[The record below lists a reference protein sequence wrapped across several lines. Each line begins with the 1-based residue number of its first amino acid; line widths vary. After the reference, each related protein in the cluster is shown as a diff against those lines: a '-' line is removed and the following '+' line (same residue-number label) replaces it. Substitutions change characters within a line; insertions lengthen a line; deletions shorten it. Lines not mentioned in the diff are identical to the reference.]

1 MSRGAEGRKS
11 FGNYSALGKMIY
23 VRVLGMGGG
32 GGGVGR
38 GIGVGGNY
46 GLEWNCTR
54 RFRSKFNHGCL
65 HCALKRFRKI

>member
-32 GGGVGR
+32 GGGGW
-38 GIGVGGNY
+38 GGEL
-46 GLEWNCTR
+46 G
-54 RFRSKFNHGCL
+54 
-65 HCALKRFRKI
+65 

>member
-32 GGGVGR
+32 GGGGGAGNWGR
-38 GIGVGGNY
+38 
-46 GLEWNCTR
+46 
-54 RFRSKFNHGCL
+54 
-65 HCALKRFRKI
+65 RKLWSRVKLY